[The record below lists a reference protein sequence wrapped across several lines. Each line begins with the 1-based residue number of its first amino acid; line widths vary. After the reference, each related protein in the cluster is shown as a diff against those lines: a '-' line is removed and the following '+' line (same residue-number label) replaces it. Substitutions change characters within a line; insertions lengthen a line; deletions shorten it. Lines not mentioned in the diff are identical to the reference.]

1 MMNQLVKQA
10 QAGDPHAQQEL
21 WKANSRWVAAIVLA
35 HRPRTIDV
43 DDLMQD
49 VAVKLVSRID
59 TLREASAFRPWLRQ
73 IVINVCRGAARA
85 QKQTLRLS
93 DASDELNDAGIR
105 NQVSVPE
112 SNSGLSTED
121 MARRDAA
128 AHLLRQAMTLPDR
141 VPRAIAPPLRAV
153 AHLSAD
159 LRHPRPSHHDHRN
172 AARTSSTHAP
182 GRTRQEVGDEE

>member
-10 QAGDPHAQQEL
+10 QAGDPAAQQEL

-35 HRPRTIDV
+35 HRPRTIEV

-85 QKQTLRLS
+85 QKQTLRLA
-93 DASDELNDAGIR
+93 DASDDLADSGVR
-105 NQVSVPE
+105 DSVSVPE
-112 SNSGLSTED
+112 SNSGISTED

-128 AHLLRQAMTLPDR
+128 SHLLQQAMTLPTEYREPLLLRCVQSLTYQQISDILNLPITTIETR
-141 VPRAIAPPLRAV
+141 LARARRMLREELA
-153 AHLSAD
+153 
-159 LRHPRPSHHDHRN
+159 
-172 AARTSSTHAP
+172 
-182 GRTRQEVGDEE
+182 QEVGDEE